1 MPQFNII
8 HETCKMSIEIR
19 DFFPKNKIKS
29 SFPQRKL
36 PFIRLLVKSLR
47 SGNFTRTQATGANSN
62 GLGCTVNNC
71 LYLANIGLPR
81 SVGLTM
87 RVGNGLSENDTL
99 SADAALCHID
109 TSLCVQAERRSF
121 DRAYLVDFHRTFA
134 IISYPKSKCKSFLKN
149 FF

>member
-8 HETCKMSIEIR
+8 HETRKMSIEIR
-19 DFFPKNKIKS
+19 DFFPKIKIKS
-29 SFPQRKL
+29 SFLQRKL
-36 PFIRLLVKSLR
+36 LFIRLVAKSLR
-47 SGNFTRTQATGANSN
+47 SVDFAGTQTTGANSN
-62 GLGCTVNNC
+62 GLRRTVNDC
-71 LYLANIGLPR
+71 LYLANIGLPS

-121 DRAYLVDFHRTFA
+121 DRALLINFHRTFA
-134 IISYPKSKCKSFLKN
+134 IISYSKSKCKSFLKKIL
-149 FF
+149 